1 MRMTVRFKG
10 YKTRSSEAEKF
21 TDPILVAVVPRVGE
35 RVFHRGLWFSVSDVE
50 HHTPAAGAPTANTSF
65 PGDIPKVVV
74 DLQWPDQFQPT
85 N

>member
-1 MRMTVRFKG
+1 MRMTVTFKG

-21 TDPILVAVVPRVGE
+21 TDPILVAVVPRRGE
-35 RVFHRGLWFSVSDVE
+35 RVFHRDIWFSVSDVE
-50 HHTPAAGAPTANTSF
+50 HHTNTSF